1 MKCLDCP
8 LCVSDYCD
16 ACGDGDIYCLIT
28 RGYAKDEGG
37 CRRTNKFIFAQNI
50 QKLKDEWAEEEARK
64 WADMADWLDEQD
76 AVEEASTLIG
86 IDTSDGYGEDIVES
100 ED

>member
-1 MKCLDCP
+1 MKCLECP

-28 RGYAKDEGG
+28 RRYAKDEGG
-37 CRRTNKFIFAQNI
+37 CRRTNKFILSQDK

-64 WADMADWLDEQD
+64 WTEFADWYEKENGLP
-76 AVEEASTLIG
+76 AFG
-86 IDTSDGYGEDIVES
+86 
-100 ED
+100 

>member
-28 RGYAKDEGG
+28 GDYAKDEGG
-37 CRRTNKFIFAQNI
+37 CTRTNKFILAQDK
-50 QKLKDEWAEEEARK
+50 QKLKDKRLEEECAKWSAIAEEYEK
-64 WADMADWLDEQD
+64 ENNGFF
-76 AVEEASTLIG
+76 SFG
-86 IDTSDGYGEDIVES
+86 
-100 ED
+100 